1 MLPNASEHIKQLQ
14 QICAQ
19 SARNLMELGQE
30 WETHRKP
37 MIEQLRQH
45 KDQQTTRKEK
55 CKAMIEEMK
64 RCRGEM
70 QQMAGEVRDKDER
83 AKLLAD
89 ELEKMPKNV
98 NRNLYTYRIM
108 DIINSISKQKQEID
122 KIIDDVRQV
131 QKDINS
137 IGEKLQ
143 RAEVL
148 ADEKIF
154 TSANRQKKDPA
165 MVQSYRYLSDLRARF
180 DDLIGVVSDIGKK
193 ESEAR
198 DLEGKTAQLLERVS
212 KNNIERI
219 LADLSQVKTEN
230 QALIS
235 QIKANQRG

>member
-1 MLPNASEHIKQLQ
+1 
-14 QICAQ
+14 
-19 SARNLMELGQE
+19 
-30 WETHRKP
+30 
-37 MIEQLRQH
+37 
-45 KDQQTTRKEK
+45 
-55 CKAMIEEMK
+55 MK

-70 QQMAGEVRDKDER
+70 QQMAHEVLCCESRRVLRHPLHHCHRLSLRPPSARREAQDPYHDTTQRRPRRAPQVRDKDER
-83 AKLLAD
+83 AKLLQD

-108 DIINSISKQKQEID
+108 DIINSIAKQKTEID
-122 KIIDDVRQV
+122 KIIQDVRQV

-137 IGEKLQ
+137 IGERLQ

-154 TSANRQKKDPA
+154 VKANQAKKDPA
-165 MVQSYRYLSDLRARF
+165 MVQSYRYLSDLRAKF
-180 DDLIGVVSDIGKK
+180 DDLIDVVSGIGRK

-219 LADLSQVKTEN
+219 LEDLGQVQAEN
-230 QALIS
+230 QTLIA
-235 QIKANQRG
+235 QIRAKKNASA